1 MKYIK
6 SIVIIACIVFT
17 TIVLLTS
24 FSPYYNSGN
33 SFSGRC
39 TYQVDE
45 IVVNG
50 QGYIVATTASGGI
63 AICKE

>member
-6 SIVIIACIVFT
+6 SIVIIACIAFT
-17 TIVLLTS
+17 SIVLFTS
-24 FSPYYNSGN
+24 FSPYHNSGN
-33 SFSGRC
+33 SFAGRC

-50 QGYIVATTASGGI
+50 QGYIVATTSTGGI